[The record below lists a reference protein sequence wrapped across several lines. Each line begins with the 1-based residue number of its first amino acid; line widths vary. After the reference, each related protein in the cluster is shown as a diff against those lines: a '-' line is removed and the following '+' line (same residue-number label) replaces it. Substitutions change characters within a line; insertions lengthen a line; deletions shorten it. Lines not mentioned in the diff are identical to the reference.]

1 MRGRSPKAVELP
13 KVRRMLN
20 EFYKLEHELRT
31 ALCGCKKELHKRSA
45 RCPLLRDPT
54 PSR

>member
-1 MRGRSPKAVELP
+1 MRGCSPKAVELP
-13 KVRRMLN
+13 QVRRKLN
-20 EFYKLEHELRT
+20 DLHKLERELRT